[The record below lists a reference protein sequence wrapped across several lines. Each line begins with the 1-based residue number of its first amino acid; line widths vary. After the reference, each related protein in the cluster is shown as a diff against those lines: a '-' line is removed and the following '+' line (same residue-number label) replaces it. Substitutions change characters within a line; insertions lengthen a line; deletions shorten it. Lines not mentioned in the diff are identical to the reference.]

1 MPPLPS
7 GPLGLILN
15 PASGRGRGGKLQNDL
30 MTAAQ
35 QLWHGE
41 VRLYRTE
48 AAGHGTELAS
58 RAIEDG
64 AVVLAA
70 AGGDGTFCE
79 VIQSSVPARIP
90 ALLLPLG
97 TGNDLVR
104 TLGIRSLDHALS
116 LLQSGRV
123 IWADAGEVEGR
134 LFANILS
141 CGFDGE
147 VAELINTKFKW
158 LRGTPAY
165 VAAVFTALGSFKPVQ
180 LRLTTEG
187 EVIEKK
193 VMLCAV
199 ANAKTYGGGMK
210 IAPDASITDGLLD
223 IILLEEVGV
232 LEFMRQFPKV
242 FTGAH
247 LSHPAIS
254 VHRARTVI
262 MEADRLLP
270 LGIDGDVMKRQKV
283 EVRAL
288 PSVLPLI
295 VP

>member
-1 MPPLPS
+1 MTNLPS

-15 PASGRGRGGKLQNDL
+15 PASGRGRGSKLE
-30 MTAAQ
+30 AQ
-35 QLWHGE
+35 IVALASQHWPGE
-41 VRLYRTE
+41 VRLHRTE
-48 AAGHGTELAS
+48 RTGHGTELAE
-58 RAIEDG
+58 RAIAAG
-64 AVVLAA
+64 AVVLAG

-79 VIQSSVPARIP
+79 VIQASAPAKIP
-90 ALLLPLG
+90 ALPIPIG

-104 TLGIRSLDHALS
+104 TLGISGLEHSLS
-116 LLQSGRV
+116 LLANGRIV
-123 IWADAGEVEGR
+123 WTDAGELEGR

-165 VAAVFTALGSFKPVQ
+165 VAAVLHALASFKPVS
-180 LRLTTEG
+180 LRLTTDQ
-187 EVIEKK
+187 EVIEKR

-210 IAPDASITDGLLD
+210 IAPDACLNDGLLD
-223 IILLEEVGV
+223 IILLGEVSPI
-232 LEFMRQFPKV
+232 EFLRQFPKV
-242 FTGAH
+242 FSGAH
-247 LSHPAIS
+247 LSHPAIT
-254 VHRARTVI
+254 VHRAARVTLEAERT
-262 MEADRLLP
+262 LP
-270 LGIDGDVMKRQKV
+270 MGIDGDVIKRQRV

-288 PSVLPLI
+288 PSHLPLI